1 MERGENWSPFTNQ
14 NYIWKSEIAIALHGL
29 HVLYNVLSWRDF
41 VLILNCWNFNY
52 IKKKRN
58 KNDFRSRQSSAQR
71 LVRTVFA
78 ISSSKYDTNDTHD
91 RNKFNALE
99 HNEDSFMRWHLS
111 LVHFHLSF
119 LLSLHE
125 IVTVKH
131 LKRGLKGER
140 KSATE
145 TCICIKSRYMYIGL
159 HRTSRDAIYV
169 AFMK

>member
-52 IKKKRN
+52 IKTKKIN
-58 KNDFRSRQSSAQR
+58 KNDFRLRQSLAQR

-78 ISSSKYDTNDTHD
+78 IALSSSKYDTNDTHD

-111 LVHFHLSF
+111 LVSSLVSF
-119 LLSLHE
+119 IIHVVFTWNRN
-125 IVTVKH
+125 I
-131 LKRGLKGER
+131 
-140 KSATE
+140 
-145 TCICIKSRYMYIGL
+145 
-159 HRTSRDAIYV
+159 
-169 AFMK
+169 